1 MSGLMDSKPQMPL
14 VLSRTQS
21 FTRVGGEVNVLSE
34 RAHL

>member
-14 VLSRTQS
+14 VLSRE
-21 FTRVGGEVNVLSE
+21 FTRVEGVNVLSE

>member
-21 FTRVGGEVNVLSE
+21 LLRVEGVNVLSE

>member
-14 VLSRTQS
+14 VLSRTQR
-21 FTRVGGEVNVLSE
+21 FTRVGGVNVLSE